1 MRTTLRQISVVY
13 HKLCDY
19 VNEPQAPHFSKD
31 YLKEITMLLVWL
43 HFRSLSEV
51 WFWPLVHWIP
61 ASVSEQPHNFLYFR
75 EKKIITGSEIW
86 WVGLVATKDGIGLFL
101 RTIEQGHTCS
111 LINASGCYSRTLH
124 WQPWGQIQNAQTREC
139 RHKGRVYSL
148 LAFWPYALASGLA
161 TEQQFH
167 RKLLF
172 GPWVIAGDLT
182 REYYCIRMK
191 VGLVWHMSGVP
202 RSVWEFQVTI

>member
-75 EKKIITGSEIW
+75 EKIITGRQIW
-86 WVGLVATKDGIGLFL
+86 WVGLVATKDGVGLHNRTRSHMFSDKCLRMLQQNSALTASRTNPECTNPWMSTQRTSILLVGLLTL
-101 RTIEQGHTCS
+101 RTSFRLGHWATVPPKAALWS
-111 LINASGCYSRTLH
+111 LI
-124 WQPWGQIQNAQTREC
+124 I
-139 RHKGRVYSL
+139 
-148 LAFWPYALASGLA
+148 
-161 TEQQFH
+161 
-167 RKLLF
+167 
-172 GPWVIAGDLT
+172 VIARDLT
-182 REYYCIRMK
+182 REYYCIQMK
-191 VGLVWHMSGVP
+191 FGLVWHMSGVL
-202 RSVWEFQVTI
+202 RSVREFQVTI